1 MRLHACTCGGD
12 RFLGILLG
20 IHQPAVQGTDV
31 AAHGASLVHLLLF
44 HVGLVVYGDELLVS
58 HLNYLKRLYISKID
72 DRLLYSLA
80 DDASV
85 GNRQEW
91 LARQPLLERGVE
103 HIKAT

>member
-12 RFLGILLG
+12 SFLG

-85 GNRQEW
+85 GNRQER